1 MHIDPTTLA
10 DLSVFHEEDDSSVF
24 HRLDYTRTSAG
35 RDALLHL
42 FRHPL
47 ATIEG
52 IRNTQSVLRCILER
66 LPRWPDSIT
75 NGTLLVVERFLD
87 YQMDTMPASADALN
101 SRLYRLMH
109 GPDFSLARYSLSH
122 LGDLVAGMRRITE
135 LFADGPVPAR
145 LERVL
150 SEARMLLR
158 HRQLEDLCRHPEGI
172 ALSTRDT
179 VRLARFFHQDY
190 RRQTLELVRLHSRL
204 DAWYSMARA
213 MEAHQLRFP
222 EIMESEEPCLEA
234 EGLFHLL
241 LDKPVAYDLRMDPD
255 ANFIFLTGA
264 NMAGKSTLIKSV
276 GLAVYL
282 AHLGMGVPAR
292 RMRLT
297 PFDGILSNINVS
309 DNIAKGESYFYNEV
323 RRVRHT
329 VETVS
334 DGRRWLVL
342 IDEIFKGT
350 NIQDAMK
357 CSLTVIQGLI
367 RIRRALFILSTHLY
381 EIGEELRE
389 HPNICFRH
397 FETRVVDEQL
407 EFSYHLREGISQDRF
422 GYLIL
427 KREKV
432 VELLERL

>member
-10 DLSVFHEEDDSSVF
+10 DLSIFHAEDDSSVF
-24 HRLDYTRTSAG
+24 HRLDFTRTASG
-35 RDALLHL
+35 RDALLQA
-42 FRHPL
+42 FRQPL
-47 ATIEG
+47 DSIDD
-52 IRNTQSVLRCILER
+52 IRTTQSVIQCILER
-66 LPRWPDSIT
+66 LPRWPECIT

-87 YQMDTMPASADALN
+87 YQMDTMPESADALN
-101 SRLYRLMH
+101 SRLYRLLH

-122 LGDLVAGMRRITE
+122 LADMVGGMRQITE
-135 LFADGPVPAR
+135 LFAAGPVPAR

-150 SEARMLLR
+150 SEARTLLR
-158 HRQLEDLCRHPEGI
+158 HRQLEDLAGLRGVTAI
-172 ALSTRDT
+172 GTRDT
-179 VRLARFFHQDY
+179 VRLARFFHQTY
-190 RRQTLELVRLHSRL
+190 RRQTLELMRLHSRL

-213 MEAHQLRFP
+213 MQVHHLRFP
-222 EIMESEEPCLEA
+222 DIAETDEPCLEA

-255 ANFIFLTGA
+255 SNFIFLTGA
-264 NMAGKSTLIKSV
+264 NMAGKSTFIKSV
-276 GLAVYL
+276 GLAAYL

-292 RMRLT
+292 NMRLSL
-297 PFDGILSNINVS
+297 FEGILSNINVS

>member
-10 DLSVFHEEDDSSVF
+10 DLSVFHAEEESSVF
-24 HRLDYTRTSAG
+24 HRLDFTRTSAG
-35 RDALLHL
+35 RDTLLQV
-42 FRHPL
+42 FRQPL
-47 ATIEG
+47 DTVERIKATQ
-52 IRNTQSVLRCILER
+52 NVLQCILER

-87 YQMDTMPASADALN
+87 YQMDTMPESADTLN
-101 SRLYRLMH
+101 SRLYRLLH

-122 LGDLVAGMRRITE
+122 LADLVGGMRRITE
-135 LFADGPVPAR
+135 LFSEGPVPAR
-145 LERVL
+145 LERIL
-150 SEARMLLR
+150 SEARTLLR
-158 HRQLEDLCRHPEGI
+158 HRHVEDLARHQGGP
-172 ALSTRDT
+172 ALGARDT
-179 VRLARFFHQDY
+179 VRLGRFFHQAY
-190 RRQTLELVRLHSRL
+190 RRQTLQLVRLHSQL

-213 MEAHQLRFP
+213 MEAHGLRFP
-222 EIMESEEPCLEA
+222 DMLEDDEPCLEA

-241 LDKPVAYDLRMDPD
+241 LEKPVAYDLRMAPD
-255 ANFIFLTGA
+255 TNFIFLTGA
-264 NMAGKSTLIKSV
+264 NMAGKSTFIKSV

-292 RMRLT
+292 RLRLSL
-297 PFDGILSNINVS
+297 FDGILSNINVS
-309 DNIAKGESYFYNEV
+309 DNIARGESYFYNEV
-323 RRVRHT
+323 RRIRHT
-329 VETVS
+329 VETIS

-367 RIRRALFILSTHLY
+367 RIRRVLFILSTHLY
-381 EIGEELRE
+381 EIGEELRG

-397 FETRVVDEQL
+397 FQTRVVEEQL